1 MSHPISDLQNVNRL
15 YIKALERTGVDSLEK
30 LCNLTYEELKTV
42 KGLGLIGKVEVIRAL
57 NNLGMALK
65 KECHGQY
72 NRLSK
77 IRPAA
82 PYP

>member
-15 YIKALERTGVDSLEK
+15 YIKALERTGVDCLEK

-65 KECHGQY
+65 KE
-72 NRLSK
+72 
-77 IRPAA
+77 
-82 PYP
+82 

>member
-15 YIKALERTGVDSLEK
+15 YIKALERAGVDSLEK
-30 LCNLTYEELKTV
+30 LCNLTYEELKIV

-65 KECHGQY
+65 KE
-72 NRLSK
+72 
-77 IRPAA
+77 
-82 PYP
+82 